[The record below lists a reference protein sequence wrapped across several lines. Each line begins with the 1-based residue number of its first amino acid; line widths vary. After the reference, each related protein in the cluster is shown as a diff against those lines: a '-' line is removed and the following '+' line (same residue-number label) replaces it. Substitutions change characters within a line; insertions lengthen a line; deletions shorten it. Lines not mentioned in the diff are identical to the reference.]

1 MYLPSALSICSLK
14 RNLIFQVEKK
24 KCKAIYAYLYTLGK
38 IVPRTFSEA
47 IINSFSK
54 YFEEKNES
62 KQKKKKFLF
71 LCFVHLLVLSCRWFC
86 SRGDVL
92 QLETFLFITA
102 RGGGG
107 GHCWHRVEAETG
119 VSATALQFTGQSSPI
134 VNYPSQRVISV
145 QGEKPWIR
153 LILRDLTADVSFTGE

>member
-62 KQKKKKFLF
+62 KQKKKNSI
-71 LCFVHLLVLSCRWFC
+71 FVFC
-86 SRGDVL
+86 SPTGSQLQVILLPRGCFATRDIFVYHSSGWR
-92 QLETFLFITA
+92 
-102 RGGGG
+102 RGALLALVGSLDG
-107 GHCWHRVEAETG
+107 RV
-119 VSATALQFTGQSSPI
+119 FH
-134 VNYPSQRVISV
+134 
-145 QGEKPWIR
+145 
-153 LILRDLTADVSFTGE
+153 SFTIARAILYNGVLAVAVFC

>member
-14 RNLIFQVEKK
+14 RNLIFQVEK

-54 YFEEKNES
+54 YFEEKMKAS
-62 KQKKKKFLF
+62 KKKKNSI
-71 LCFVHLLVLSCRWFC
+71 FVFC
-86 SRGDVL
+86 SPTGSQLQVILLPRGCFATRDIFVYHSSGW
-92 QLETFLFITA
+92 
-102 RGGGG
+102 RR

-145 QGEKPWIR
+145 QGEKP
-153 LILRDLTADVSFTGE
+153 

>member
-62 KQKKKKFLF
+62 KQKKKKFYFCVLF
-71 LCFVHLLVLSCRWFC
+71 TYWF
-86 SRGDVL
+86 SVAGDFAP
-92 QLETFLFITA
+92 EGMF
-102 RGGGG
+102 
-107 GHCWHRVEAETG
+107 C
-119 VSATALQFTGQSSPI
+119 
-134 VNYPSQRVISV
+134 N
-145 QGEKPWIR
+145 
-153 LILRDLTADVSFTGE
+153 

>member
-62 KQKKKKFLF
+62 KQKKKNSI
-71 LCFVHLLVLSCRWFC
+71 FVFC
-86 SRGDVL
+86 SPTGSQLQVILLPRGCFATRDIFVYHSSGWR
-92 QLETFLFITA
+92 
-102 RGGGG
+102 RG
-107 GHCWHRVEAETG
+107 
-119 VSATALQFTGQSSPI
+119 ALLASSG
-134 VNYPSQRVISV
+134 S
-145 QGEKPWIR
+145 
-153 LILRDLTADVSFTGE
+153 RDWRECHSFTIHRAILSNSELSVSEGY